1 MPADKR
7 TSDTNWAPRLCQPC
21 SMRHQLRTADTAVA
35 PGIQRRGLLVLALTV
50 VLGGCAIPGE
60 SPQPADV
67 RPQRLQRKAEAARSF
82 DAQRDQAEFTD
93 ALSSWQQGDLAGC
106 RQTLDRL
113 LGRNSLHRDAAL
125 LRAEVAR
132 AESKPADA
140 VPHLERLA
148 AAQPDD
154 AEVQHALARLHQEIE
169 TSAVTLAGY
178 HESPPTSNVDGFAE
192 SDDATGQENP
202 AIAGCLAAA
211 GECLRGGD
219 AGGAARL
226 AQQGLQAHP
235 NSAALY
241 RTMGLAYY
249 RQGDYP
255 SAERALRQSLSLDN
269 SSALAYFLLGSALQR
284 LGDAEAAEC
293 FRRARSLDARF

>member
-1 MPADKR
+1 MGAAKR
-7 TSDTNWAPRLCQPC
+7 TSDTNWSLRLCRPC
-21 SMRHQLRTADTAVA
+21 GVDAASSAADTTVA
-35 PGIQRRGLLVLALTV
+35 PETQRLGLLVLALV
-50 VLGGCAIPGE
+50 AVLGGCAIPRE
-60 SPQPADV
+60 SPLPADV
-67 RPQRLQRKAEAARSF
+67 RPQRLERKAEAARSF

-93 ALSSWQQGDLAGC
+93 ALTSWRQGDVTAC

-113 LGRNSLHRDAAL
+113 LGRNAVHRDAAL

-132 AESKPADA
+132 AERKPGDA

-148 AAQPDD
+148 TANPDN
-154 AEVQHALARLHQEIE
+154 AEVQRALAGLRQEIA

-178 HESPPTSNVDGFAE
+178 QELLPTSHVDGYAE
-192 SDDATGQENP
+192 GDASPGYENP
-202 AIAGCLAAA
+202 AMAECLAAA
-211 GECLRGGD
+211 GECLRAGD
-219 AGGAARL
+219 AAGAARL
-226 AQQGLQAHP
+226 AEQGVQAHP
-235 NSAALY
+235 RSAALY